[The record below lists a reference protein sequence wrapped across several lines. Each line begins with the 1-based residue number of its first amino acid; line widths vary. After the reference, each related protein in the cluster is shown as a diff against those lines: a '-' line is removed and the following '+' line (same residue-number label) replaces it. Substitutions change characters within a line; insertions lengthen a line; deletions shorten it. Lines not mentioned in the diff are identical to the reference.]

1 MEFEFDPDLAYQRDA
16 IRAVTD
22 VFDGHPNVQHQPA
35 FGTHGTTVPNEL
47 AISENQLTAN
57 TRKVQRRHGL
67 TQSDDLYQSA
77 DGEEVDLL
85 SFSVDME
92 TGTGKTYVY
101 LRTIHELYQQYGWR
115 KFLIVVPSVAI
126 REGVVKTLQQT
137 RTHFD
142 SLYSR
147 PPFNWTEYDS
157 STLSDVIRFGNSTQI
172 EVMVMTLQSI
182 NRSDENVMFRNHDK
196 LNGDRPI
203 DRIAATNPVAILDE
217 PQNME
222 GTKSQAAIAELDPLC
237 TLRYSATHR
246 RIRNKVYELSP
257 VDAHEKGLVKTIEV
271 LSVVQD
277 EDFNKR
283 HIRPLSFD
291 AGPKARIELY
301 KDRATGAQLGKK
313 TVRAGDSLYSASNG
327 LPPYEGIE
335 VASIDARRE
344 VIELS
349 DGTRLHSGD
358 STDTDIETIQH
369 RQIRETVREHFE
381 KALQYHR
388 DGIKVL
394 SLFFIDRVDNFR
406 GRSGDDSGH
415 LWEVFCEAFTDLKAD
430 DRYEELFADQS
441 PEDVAGA
448 YFART
453 TSGSVKVRERS
464 IRDDVESYELIM
476 QDKEELLS
484 MDEPTQFI
492 FSHSALQ
499 EGWDNPNVFQI
510 CTLNNTVSSVKKR
523 QEIGRGVRL
532 PVYQDGTRLP
542 PGDQRNR
549 LTVIAN
555 ESYAA
560 YADQLQAEYSS
571 DTDYGDDM
579 RTQTNDRRD
588 RTVVTPRADVI
599 DGSDDFARLWAQ
611 IAPQTTYT
619 TTIDSEGLI
628 ESAAAELTGITV
640 DEPRLRVSRGEVAID
655 GEAGVETVGIA
666 SQVESVDRSG
676 PVPDVVSHIA
686 AETGLTRRTVARILL
701 RSETVDQLVKNPHE
715 YRVTA
720 REIIDAVKTDAV
732 IENIEYE
739 RIGAAHPTDI
749 ISEVETYADNTV
761 DVDKSVYDKVV
772 YDSDGERRFARR
784 LDRDDSVVLFIK
796 LPRAYHLPTPIGQY
810 NPDWAVLFEKET
822 PVRTDGDDRRLY
834 LIRETKFGTADDLR
848 PSEATKIEC
857 ARAHYDALDVD
868 FDLATDF
875 RDDDVIEDVLN
886 IELAGE

>member
-1 MEFEFDPDLAYQRDA
+1 MEFEFDPNLEYQLEA
-16 IRAVTD
+16 ISAVTD
-22 VFDGHPNVQHQPA
+22 VFDGHPNIQQQPA
-35 FGTHGTTVPNEL
+35 FGTHGTTIPNEL
-47 AISENQLTAN
+47 AISEDQLTAN
-57 TRKVQRRHGL
+57 TQKVQRRHNL
-67 TQSDDLYQSA
+67 VQSEDLYQAA
-77 DGEEVDLL
+77 DGEETDLL

-115 KFLIVVPSVAI
+115 KFLIIVPSVAI
-126 REGVVKTLQQT
+126 REGVIKTIKQT
-137 RTHFD
+137 RKHFD

-147 PPFNWTEYDS
+147 PPFNWAEYDS
-157 STLSDVIRFGNSTQI
+157 STLSDVIRFGNSNQI

-196 LNGDRPI
+196 LNGDRPV

-222 GTKSQAAIAELDPLC
+222 GEKSKAAISELDPLC

-257 VDAHEKGLVKTIEV
+257 VDAHKKGLVKTIEV

-283 HIRPLSFD
+283 YIRPLSFD
-291 AGPKARIELY
+291 TGPKAQIELY
-301 KDRATGAQLGKK
+301 KDRSTGAQLGKK

-327 LPPYEGIE
+327 LPPYKGVE

-344 VIELS
+344 VIELN

-358 STDTDIETIQH
+358 STDTDIKTIQH
-369 RQIRETVREHFE
+369 RQIRETIREHFE
-381 KALQYHR
+381 KALKHHQ

-406 GRSGDDSGH
+406 GRSGDDTGH
-415 LWEVFCEAFTDLKAD
+415 LWEAFCEAFTELKAE
-430 DRYEELFADQS
+430 DRYKELFEDQS

-448 YFART
+448 YFATT
-453 TSGSVKVRERS
+453 TSGNIKVRESS

-476 QDKEELLS
+476 QEKEELLS

-532 PVYQDGTRLP
+532 PIYQDGTRLP

-549 LTVIAN
+549 LTIIAN
-555 ESYAA
+555 ESYAE
-560 YADQLQAEYSS
+560 YADKLQEEYSS
-571 DTDYGDDM
+571 ATDYGDDM
-579 RTQTNDRRD
+579 RTQTNNHRD
-588 RTVVTPRADVI
+588 RTVVTPQEDVI
-599 DGSDDFARLWAQ
+599 DGSEDFALLWKR
-611 IAPQTTYT
+611 IAPKTTYT
-619 TTIDSEGLI
+619 TTIDSEALI
-628 ESAAAELTGITV
+628 ESAVAELTGITV
-640 DEPRLRVSRGEVAID
+640 GEPRLRVSRGELAID
-655 GEAGVETVGIA
+655 DQADIDTVGIA

-676 PVPDVVSHIA
+676 PIPDIVSHIA
-686 AETGLTRRTVARILL
+686 TETGLTQQTIARILL
-701 RSETVDQLVKNPHE
+701 QSETIDQLVKNPHE

-720 REIIDAVKTDAV
+720 REIIEEVKTDYV

-739 RIGAAHPTDI
+739 QVGEAHPTDI

-761 DVDKSVYDKVV
+761 SVDKSVYDKVI
-772 YDSDGERRFARR
+772 YDSDGERRFAHR

-796 LPRAYHLPTPIGQY
+796 LPREYQLPTPIGQY
-810 NPDWAVLFEKET
+810 NPDWAVLFEKKT
-822 PVRTDGDDRRLY
+822 AVRTDGEDRRLY
-834 LIRETKFGTADDLR
+834 LIRETKFGTEDDLR
-848 PSEATKIEC
+848 PSEETKIEC
-857 ARAHYDALDVD
+857 ARAHYDTLDVD
-868 FDLATDF
+868 FDLTTDF
-875 RDDDVIEDVLN
+875 QDDDIIEDVLN
-886 IELAGE
+886 IELDVD

>member
-1 MEFEFDPDLAYQRDA
+1 MEFEFDPDLEYQLEA
-16 IRAVTD
+16 ISAVTD
-22 VFDGHPNVQHQPA
+22 VFDGHPDTRRQPA
-35 FGTHGTTVPNEL
+35 FSTRGTTVPNEL
-47 AISENQLTAN
+47 AISADQLTAN
-57 TRKVQRRHGL
+57 TRKVQRRHNL
-67 TQSDDLYQSA
+67 AESEDIYRA
-77 DGEEVDLL
+77 VDGEETDLL

-115 KFLIVVPSVAI
+115 KFLIIVPSVAI
-126 REGVVKTLQQT
+126 REGVVKTITQT
-137 RTHFD
+137 RKHFD

-157 STLSDVIRFGNSTQI
+157 STLSDVIRFGNSNQI

-182 NRSDENVMFRNHDK
+182 NRSDENVMFRSHDK
-196 LNGDRPI
+196 LNGDRPV

-222 GTKSQAAIAELDPLC
+222 GEKSNTAIAELNPLC

-246 RIRNKVYELSP
+246 RIRNKLYELSP
-257 VDAHEKGLVKTIEV
+257 VDAHKKGLVKTIEV

-283 HIRPLSFD
+283 YIRPLSFD
-291 AGPKARIELY
+291 TGPKAQIELY
-301 KDRATGAQLGKK
+301 KDRSTGAQIGKK
-313 TVRAGDSLYSASNG
+313 TVRAGDSLHSASNG
-327 LPPYEGIE
+327 LPPYEGVE

-349 DGTRLHSGD
+349 DGTRLHSGE
-358 STDTDIETIQH
+358 STDTDIKTIQH

-381 KALQYHR
+381 KALKYRR

-406 GRSGDDSGH
+406 GRSGDDTGH
-415 LWEVFCEAFTDLKAD
+415 LWEAFCDAFTELQTE
-430 DRYEELFADQS
+430 DRYSELFEGQS

-448 YFART
+448 YFATT
-453 TSGSVKVRERS
+453 TSGNIKVRESS

-555 ESYAA
+555 ESYAE
-560 YADQLQAEYSS
+560 YAEKLQEEYSS
-571 DTDYGDDM
+571 ATDYGDDM
-579 RTQTNDRRD
+579 RPQTNNRRD
-588 RTVVTPRADVI
+588 RTVVTPREEVI
-599 DGSDDFARLWAQ
+599 DGSEDFARLWKR
-611 IAPQTTYT
+611 IAPKTTYT
-619 TTIDSEGLI
+619 TTIDSEALI
-628 ESAAAELTGITV
+628 ESAVAELTGVTV
-640 DEPRLRVSRGEVAID
+640 GEPRLRVSRGELAMDDETDID
-655 GEAGVETVGIA
+655 TVGIA
-666 SQVESVDRSG
+666 SQVESVDREG

-686 AETGLTRRTVARILL
+686 AETGLTKQTIAKIILQ
-701 RSETVDQLVKNPHE
+701 SETIDQLITNPHE

-720 REIIDAVKTDAV
+720 RELIEEVKTEHV
-732 IENIEYE
+732 IEHIEYE
-739 RIGAAHPTDI
+739 QIGEAHPTDI

-761 DVDKSVYDKVV
+761 NVDKSVHDKVI

-796 LPRAYHLPTPIGQY
+796 LPREYDLPTPIGRY

-822 PVRTDGDDRRLY
+822 AVHTDEEARRLY
-834 LIRETKFGTADDLR
+834 LIRETKFGTEGDLR

-857 ARAHYDALDVD
+857 ARAHYDAIDVD
-868 FDLATDF
+868 FDLATGF
-875 RDDDVIEDVLN
+875 GDDEIIEDVLN
-886 IELAGE
+886 IDVAVD

>member
-1 MEFEFDPDLAYQRDA
+1 MEFEFDPDLEYQLEA
-16 IRAVTD
+16 ISAVTD
-22 VFDGHPNVQHQPA
+22 VFDGHPDTRRQPA
-35 FGTHGTTVPNEL
+35 FSTRGTTVPNEL
-47 AISENQLTAN
+47 AISADQLTAN
-57 TRKVQRRHGL
+57 TRKVQRRHNL
-67 TQSDDLYQSA
+67 AESEDIYRA
-77 DGEEVDLL
+77 VDGEETDLL

-115 KFLIVVPSVAI
+115 KFLIIVPSVAI
-126 REGVVKTLQQT
+126 REGVVKTITQT
-137 RTHFD
+137 RKHFD

-157 STLSDVIRFGNSTQI
+157 STLSDVIRFGNSNQI

-182 NRSDENVMFRNHDK
+182 NRSDENVMFRSHDK
-196 LNGDRPI
+196 LNGDRPV

-222 GTKSQAAIAELDPLC
+222 GEKSNTAIAELNPLC

-246 RIRNKVYELSP
+246 RIRNKLYELSP
-257 VDAHEKGLVKTIEV
+257 VDAHKKGLVKTIEV

-283 HIRPLSFD
+283 YIRPLSFD
-291 AGPKARIELY
+291 TGPKAQIELY
-301 KDRATGAQLGKK
+301 KDRSTGAQIGKK
-313 TVRAGDSLYSASNG
+313 TVRAGDSLHSASNG
-327 LPPYEGIE
+327 LPPYEGVE

-349 DGTRLHSGD
+349 DGTRLHSGE
-358 STDTDIETIQH
+358 STDTDIKTIQH

-381 KALQYHR
+381 KALKYRR

-406 GRSGDDSGH
+406 GRSGDDTGH
-415 LWEVFCEAFTDLKAD
+415 LWEAFCDAFTELQTE
-430 DRYEELFADQS
+430 DRYSELFEGQS

-448 YFART
+448 YFATT
-453 TSGSVKVRERS
+453 TSGNIKVRESS

-555 ESYAA
+555 ESYAE
-560 YADQLQAEYSS
+560 YAEKLQDEYSS
-571 DTDYGDDM
+571 ATDYGDDM
-579 RTQTNDRRD
+579 RPQTNNRRD
-588 RTVVTPRADVI
+588 RTVVTPREEVI
-599 DGSDDFARLWAQ
+599 DGA
-611 IAPQTTYT
+611 T
-619 TTIDSEGLI
+619 
-628 ESAAAELTGITV
+628 
-640 DEPRLRVSRGEVAID
+640 
-655 GEAGVETVGIA
+655 
-666 SQVESVDRSG
+666 
-676 PVPDVVSHIA
+676 
-686 AETGLTRRTVARILL
+686 ETGLTKQTIAKIILQ
-701 RSETVDQLVKNPHE
+701 SETIDQLITNPHE

-720 REIIDAVKTDAV
+720 RELIEEVKTEHV
-732 IENIEYE
+732 IEHIEYE
-739 RIGAAHPTDI
+739 QIGEAHPTDI

-761 DVDKSVYDKVV
+761 NVDKSVHDKVI

-796 LPRAYHLPTPIGQY
+796 LPREYDLPTPIGRY

-822 PVRTDGDDRRLY
+822 AVHTDEEARRLY
-834 LIRETKFGTADDLR
+834 LIRETKFGTEGDLR

-857 ARAHYDALDVD
+857 ARAHYDAIDVD
-868 FDLATDF
+868 FDLATGF
-875 RDDDVIEDVLN
+875 GDDEIIEDVLN
-886 IELAGE
+886 VDVAVD

>member
-1 MEFEFDPDLAYQRDA
+1 MEFEFDPDLEYQQEAVD
-16 IRAVTD
+16 AVTD
-22 VFDGHPNVQHQPA
+22 VFDGQPNVGEQPA

-47 AISENQLTAN
+47 ALSEEQLTAN
-57 TRKVQRRHGL
+57 TRKVQQRHDL
-67 TQSDDLYQSA
+67 AQSDDLYRAA
-77 DGEEVDLL
+77 DGETTDLL

-101 LRTIHELYQQYGWR
+101 LRTIHELYRRYGWR

-126 REGVVKTLQQT
+126 REGVVKTIQQT
-137 RTHFD
+137 RAHFD

-157 STLSDVIRFGNSTQI
+157 STLSDVIRFGSSSQI

-182 NRSDENVMFRNHDK
+182 NRSDENVMFRPHDK
-196 LNGDRPI
+196 LNGDRPV
-203 DRIAATNPVAILDE
+203 DRIAATNPIAVLDE

-222 GTKSQAAIAELDPLC
+222 GEKSKAAISALDPLC

-277 EDFNKR
+277 EDFDKR
-283 HIRPLSFD
+283 YVRPLSFD

-301 KDRATGAQLGKK
+301 KDRSTGAQLGKK
-313 TVRAGDSLYSASNG
+313 TVRAGDSLYAASNG
-327 LPPYEGIE
+327 LPPYEGVE
-335 VASIDARRE
+335 VASIDARHE

-349 DGTRLHSGD
+349 DGTRLHSGE

-381 KALQYHR
+381 KALDYRR

-394 SLFFIDRVDNFR
+394 SLFFIDRIDNFR
-406 GRSGDDSGH
+406 GRSGDETGH
-415 LWEVFCEAFTDLKAD
+415 LWEAFCEAFTELKAE
-430 DRYEELFADQS
+430 DRYSDLFPDQS

-448 YFART
+448 YFATT
-453 TSGSVKVRERS
+453 TSGDIKVRESS

-476 QDKEELLS
+476 RDKETLLS
-484 MDEPTQFI
+484 ADEPTQFI

-542 PGDQRNR
+542 PGDRRNR

-555 ESYAA
+555 ESYAD
-560 YADQLQAEYSS
+560 YADDLQAEYSS
-571 DTDYGDDM
+571 ATDYGDDM
-579 RTQTNDRRD
+579 RAQTNDHRD
-588 RTVVTPRADVI
+588 RTVVTPRTEVVDESPA
-599 DGSDDFARLWAQ
+599 FARLWER
-611 IAPQTTYT
+611 IAPKTTYT
-619 TTIDSEGLI
+619 TTIDSPALV
-628 ESAAAELTGITV
+628 ESAAAELAGVTV
-640 DEPRLRVSRGEVAID
+640 DEPRLRVSRGELSMDD
-655 GEAGVETVGIA
+655 GADIETVGIA
-666 SQVESVDRSG
+666 SQVESVDRDG
-676 PVPDVVSHIA
+676 PLPDVVSHIA
-686 AETGLTRRTVARILL
+686 AETGLTKQTVAEIILE
-701 RSETVDQLVKNPHE
+701 SETVDQLLKNPHA
-715 YRVTA
+715 YRVAA
-720 REIIDAVKTDAV
+720 RETIDAVKTEYVVEHID
-732 IENIEYE
+732 YE
-739 RIGAAHPTDI
+739 RIGDAHPTDI
-749 ISEVETYADNTV
+749 LSEVETYAENTV
-761 DVDKSVYDKVV
+761 SVDKSVYDKVIC
-772 YDSDGERRFARR
+772 DSEGERRFARR
-784 LDRDDSVVLFIK
+784 LDRDDSVALFIK
-796 LPRAYHLPTPIGQY
+796 LPREHQLPTPIGPY
-810 NPDWAVLFEKET
+810 NPDWAVLFDKET
-822 PVRTDGDDRRLY
+822 AVRADAEDRRLY
-834 LIRETKFGTADDLR
+834 LIRETKFGTEDDLR

-857 ARAHYDALDVD
+857 ARAHYDALNVD

-875 RDDDVIEDVLN
+875 RDDDIIEDVLN
-886 IELAGE
+886 IDVDAE